1 MAADKCFILSFT
13 MKKKAHF
20 IIILFCLL
28 SLPLFFGLKFLS
40 NHRRYTKNLIVT
52 IASAEIDEVTPFSF
66 VFLLYPDTDL
76 KSCEQNILSISQQE
90 YQHYRVI
97 LITSENMTP
106 KAEEITKF
114 AAKHNKDHLFSVFC
128 SQREEPLLSTY
139 KRAVSSCSN
148 NEIIIEMNMNDWLA
162 NNNVLSLLNQ
172 IYHSSKDV
180 WLTFGDHL
188 NFPSYLSNKSFSQ
201 NRKKKSEP
209 LSWIDSSFKTYYVGL
224 FTQIHTSNKFTH
236 NSSPFKKKRD
246 LFVLPMVNQAKNHIH
261 YIDEI
266 LFIHKSSEL
275 N

>member
-1 MAADKCFILSFT
+1 

-20 IIILFCLL
+20 IIILL
-28 SLPLFFGLKFLS
+28 SLLYIPLFFGLKFFS
-40 NHRRYTKNLIVT
+40 NHKCYKKNLIVH
-52 IASAEIDEVTPFSF
+52 INSEEVDEITPFSF
-66 VFLLYPDTDL
+66 VFLLHPDTDL

-114 AAKHNKDHLFSVFC
+114 AAKHNKDHLFSVFR

-139 KRAVSSCSN
+139 NRAVSSCSN

-162 NNNVLSLLNQ
+162 NNNVLSLLNET
-172 IYHSSKDV
+172 YHSSKDI

-188 NFPSYLSNKSFSQ
+188 NFPSYMNNKAFSQ
-201 NRKKKSEP
+201 NRKKKSEL
-209 LSWIDSSFKTYYVGL
+209 LSWVDSPFKTYYAGLFSQIHSSNKYTYKQPPFKKSGL
-224 FTQIHTSNKFTH
+224 FT
-236 NSSPFKKKRD
+236 
-246 LFVLPMVNQAKNHIH
+246 LPMVSQAKNHIH
-261 YIDEI
+261 FIEEV
-266 LFIHKSSEL
+266 LFIHKLSEL